1 MNTIESQFSTKE
13 STFNFIP
20 TIKKYQYHGTSPYL
34 IDKFVII
41 GYSVLDYEKSILSSL
56 KTPLT
61 QKTQPGQ
68 FFFPSNGISFQIEIE
83 PTIISEI
90 SSNYDKT
97 VLENDTIIELVY
109 PNKPI
114 GYFFE
119 NKKAYASDK
128 GENLP
133 QSQTIVFNSNPSTN
147 EGLKM
152 SFNGLAHCFYEKYK
166 TESGHYYLFPKA
178 FVVVSE
184 YPYYSS
190 FYQMMSKIKYLFN
203 TDSLEIPLEIV
214 LYNLINYTPSPLN
227 ATIEL
232 DFWSNVCK
240 LPKPEINLRQSA
252 GFLTRRSL
260 DKLIIQKPSLNDNKE
275 PIVFPKLTGY
285 PLIQINLHRLVGFL
299 SPQIVLKLFV
309 FSLLEKDIMIFSSNL
324 ELIST
329 TIFAFLSLNYP
340 LNEGNY
346 YWINAS
352 VSLSN
357 LENQSSVFASYSF
370 PTILGVHSPYTNSYD
385 YSFIGKKDHF
395 ILDLDNKN
403 FEYMYKE
410 ETEEV
415 KNINIIIEMIKN
427 VIRDKS
433 IAGLNSTW
441 IYPAMRKLYAKI
453 EKLDKKK
460 MSYSGMYP
468 KLFENVDENENQKIQ
483 EMFYQ
488 FILQC
493 ISALYKNITL
503 HSATELGNDSDR
515 KRINETFYNEYNYN
529 IERNT
534 KPEERL
540 FFELFRTTFKFSS
553 FVEGFIKSHSN
564 YGLYHIPFTFM
575 DELANFSAKQE
586 GTKFEFNA
594 LEMIKNYY
602 HDNKRESKL
611 NNSTTTYD
619 KKSVSPMK
627 HKDNT
632 NKLRSS
638 LALHLN
644 NGPLSSRDDLKKS
657 MNFGMS
663 VRLNT
668 SSNNEK
674 PVISLEKQV
683 PKLKVSYTTF
693 NDNFKHKTLGDYFH
707 NVISSLY
714 DTSDTPNLDKDI
726 YKYECKSLDHQII
739 QTYVH
744 LVKDFQEQFLH
755 QIFPHYKQ
763 IKLQDVK
770 HTQSTFMYEF
780 ESLIEEE
787 YLYSKKVSMEYYL
800 LYSLFLIFTE
810 TRALCNEKEFVDQ
823 MMQFSSVMDTNI
835 CSSRKYFKELFYVL
849 EHLHSQKNIESN
861 IKNAVGFCI
870 FFMINKIRLKE
881 MVSNETLTHLIN
893 FLNKENSSI
902 NFSGLQAEFQD
913 PSYKMGFRCNN
924 YKDKFIK
931 EKDYIE
937 FAKKNIDLYGLI
949 TNEGQVAQKFTGN
962 SKIST
967 AEDIQE
973 RMLYPRILFEI
984 ESKDTHVKMS
994 NTTTFIFTP
1003 RKIFENLTGF
1013 KNKLLY
1019 DIKDEKRSEYNGYID
1034 TPLSHYV
1041 VNLIFYVKHAD
1052 IFMIDKKT
1060 NITSL
1065 LLKIY
1070 TMVERAQK
1078 PNNS

>member
-1 MNTIESQFSTKE
+1 MNTIENQFSRKE
-13 STFNFIP
+13 SSFDFVP

-41 GYSVLDYEKSILSSL
+41 GYSVLDYEKNILPSL
-56 KTPLT
+56 KTPLV

-68 FFFPSNGISFQIEIE
+68 FFFPSNGISFQVPVE

-97 VLENDTIIELVY
+97 VLENDTIIELVF
-109 PNKPI
+109 PNRPI

-119 NKKAYASDK
+119 SKKAYASDK

-133 QSQTIVFNSNPSTN
+133 KAQTIVFNSNPSTN

-152 SFNGLAHCFYEKYK
+152 SFNGLAHCFYEKFK
-166 TESGHYYLFPKA
+166 TENGHYYLFPKA

-190 FYQMMSKIKYLFN
+190 FHQMMLKIKYLFN
-203 TDSLEIPLEIV
+203 TEELEIPLEIV
-214 LYNLINYTPSPLN
+214 LYNLINYTPSPLY

-232 DFWSNVCK
+232 DFWSNVC
-240 LPKPEINLRQSA
+240 LMPKPEVNLRQSA

-260 DKLIIQKPSLNDNKE
+260 DIQKQQPSSNDNKD
-275 PIVFPKLTGY
+275 PIVFPKLTGF

-433 IAGLNSTW
+433 IVGLNNTW
-441 IYPAMRKLYAKI
+441 IYPALRKLYGKI

-460 MSYSGMYP
+460 MSFSGMYP
-468 KLFENVDENENQKIQ
+468 KLFENVDDNENQKIQ

-493 ISALYKNITL
+493 VSALYKNITL

-515 KRINETFYNEYNYN
+515 NRINETFYNEYNYN
-529 IERNT
+529 NEKNA
-534 KPEERL
+534 KSEERL
-540 FFELFRTTFKFSS
+540 FFEEFRTTFKFSS

-575 DELANFSAKQE
+575 DELANFTAKQE

-602 HDNKRESKL
+602 YDNKKENKL
-611 NNSTTTYD
+611 NATYD
-619 KKSVSPMK
+619 MKSVSPMK

-632 NKLRSS
+632 KMRSS

-644 NGPLSSRDDLKKS
+644 GPLSSRDEFKKS
-657 MNFGMS
+657 MNFGS
-663 VRLNT
+663 AVRLNT

-674 PVISLEKQV
+674 PLISLEKQV
-683 PKLKVSYTTF
+683 PKLKVSYNTF
-693 NDNFKHKTLGDYFH
+693 NDYFKQKRFGEYFH
-707 NVISSLY
+707 NVISSLFY
-714 DTSDTPNLDKDI
+714 TPNTSNLDKVI
-726 YKYECKSLDHQII
+726 YKYEFKSLDHQII

-744 LVKDFQEQFLH
+744 LVQDFQQQFV
-755 QIFPHYKQ
+755 QQVFPHYKQ
-763 IKLQDVK
+763 IHLQGVANTK
-770 HTQSTFMYEF
+770 TTFMYEF

-861 IKNAVGFCI
+861 IKNALGFCI

-881 MVSNETLTHLIN
+881 MVSNETLTNLIN

-924 YKDKFIK
+924 FKDKFIK
-931 EKDYIE
+931 EKDYID

-949 TNEGQVAQKFTGN
+949 TNEGQVAQKFNG
-962 SKIST
+962 SGKVST

-984 ESKDTHVKMS
+984 ESKDTHVKIG

-1019 DIKDEKRSEYNGYID
+1019 DIKNEKRSEYNDYID

>member
-1 MNTIESQFSTKE
+1 MNTIENQFSRKE
-13 STFNFIP
+13 SSFDFVP

-41 GYSVLDYEKSILSSL
+41 GYSVLDYEKNILPSL
-56 KTPLT
+56 KTPLV

-68 FFFPSNGISFQIEIE
+68 FFFPSNGISFQVPVE

-97 VLENDTIIELVY
+97 VLENDTIIELVF
-109 PNKPI
+109 PNRPI

-119 NKKAYASDK
+119 SKKAYASDK

-133 QSQTIVFNSNPSTN
+133 KAQTIVFNSNPSTN

-152 SFNGLAHCFYEKYK
+152 SFNGLAHCFYEKFK
-166 TESGHYYLFPKA
+166 TENGHYYLFPKA

-190 FYQMMSKIKYLFN
+190 FHQMMLKIKYLFN
-203 TDSLEIPLEIV
+203 TEELEIPLEIV
-214 LYNLINYTPSPLN
+214 LYNLINYTPSPLY

-232 DFWSNVCK
+232 DFWSNVC
-240 LPKPEINLRQSA
+240 LMPKPEVNLRQSA

-260 DKLIIQKPSLNDNKE
+260 DIQKQQPSSNDNKD
-275 PIVFPKLTGY
+275 PIVFPKLTGF

-433 IAGLNSTW
+433 IVGLNNTW
-441 IYPAMRKLYAKI
+441 IYPALRKLYGKI

-460 MSYSGMYP
+460 MSFSGMYP
-468 KLFENVDENENQKIQ
+468 KLFENVDDNENQKIQ

-493 ISALYKNITL
+493 VSALYKNITL

-515 KRINETFYNEYNYN
+515 NRINETFYNEYNYN
-529 IERNT
+529 NEKNT
-534 KPEERL
+534 KSEERL
-540 FFELFRTTFKFSS
+540 FFEEFRTTFKFSS

-575 DELANFSAKQE
+575 DELANFTAKQE

-602 HDNKRESKL
+602 YDNKKENKL
-611 NNSTTTYD
+611 NATYD
-619 KKSVSPMK
+619 MKSVSPMK

-632 NKLRSS
+632 KMRSS

-644 NGPLSSRDDLKKS
+644 GPLSSRDEFKKS
-657 MNFGMS
+657 MNFGS
-663 VRLNT
+663 AVRLNT

-674 PVISLEKQV
+674 PLISLEKQV
-683 PKLKVSYTTF
+683 PKLKVSYNTF
-693 NDNFKHKTLGDYFH
+693 NDYFKQKRFGEYFH
-707 NVISSLY
+707 NVISSLFY
-714 DTSDTPNLDKDI
+714 TPNTSNLDKVI
-726 YKYECKSLDHQII
+726 YKYEFKSLDHQII

-744 LVKDFQEQFLH
+744 LVQDFQQQFV
-755 QIFPHYKQ
+755 QQVFPHYKQ
-763 IKLQDVK
+763 IHLQGVANTK
-770 HTQSTFMYEF
+770 TTFMYEF

-861 IKNAVGFCI
+861 IKNALGFCI

-881 MVSNETLTHLIN
+881 MVSNETLTNLIN

-924 YKDKFIK
+924 FKDKFIK
-931 EKDYIE
+931 EKDYID

-949 TNEGQVAQKFTGN
+949 TNEGQVAQKFNG
-962 SKIST
+962 SGKVST

-984 ESKDTHVKMS
+984 ESKDTHVKIG

-1019 DIKDEKRSEYNGYID
+1019 DIKNEKRSEYNDYID

>member
-1 MNTIESQFSTKE
+1 MNTIENQFSRKE
-13 STFNFIP
+13 SSFDFVP

-41 GYSVLDYEKSILSSL
+41 GYSVLDYEKNILPSL
-56 KTPLT
+56 KTPLV

-68 FFFPSNGISFQIEIE
+68 FFFPSNGISFQVPVE

-97 VLENDTIIELVY
+97 VVENDTIIELVF
-109 PNKPI
+109 PNRPI

-119 NKKAYASDK
+119 SKKAYASDK

-133 QSQTIVFNSNPSTN
+133 KAQTIVFNSNPSTN

-152 SFNGLAHCFYEKYK
+152 SFNGLAHCFYEKFK
-166 TESGHYYLFPKA
+166 TENGHYYLFPKA

-190 FYQMMSKIKYLFN
+190 FHQMMLKIKYLFN
-203 TDSLEIPLEIV
+203 TEELEIPLEIV
-214 LYNLINYTPSPLN
+214 LYNLINYTPSPLY

-232 DFWSNVCK
+232 DFWSNVC
-240 LPKPEINLRQSA
+240 LMPKPEVNLRQSA

-260 DKLIIQKPSLNDNKE
+260 DIQKQQPSSNDNKD
-275 PIVFPKLTGY
+275 PIVFPKLTGF

-433 IAGLNSTW
+433 IVGLNNTW
-441 IYPAMRKLYAKI
+441 IYPALRKLYGKI

-460 MSYSGMYP
+460 MSFSGMYP
-468 KLFENVDENENQKIQ
+468 KLFENVDDNENQKIQ

-493 ISALYKNITL
+493 VSALYKNITL

-515 KRINETFYNEYNYN
+515 NRINETFYNEYNYN
-529 IERNT
+529 NEKNT
-534 KPEERL
+534 KSEERL
-540 FFELFRTTFKFSS
+540 FFEEFRTTFKFSS

-575 DELANFSAKQE
+575 DELANFTAKQE

-602 HDNKRESKL
+602 YDNKKENKL
-611 NNSTTTYD
+611 NATYD
-619 KKSVSPMK
+619 MKSVSPMK

-632 NKLRSS
+632 KMRSS

-644 NGPLSSRDDLKKS
+644 GPLSSRDEFKKS
-657 MNFGMS
+657 MNFGS
-663 VRLNT
+663 AVRLNT

-674 PVISLEKQV
+674 PLISLEKQV
-683 PKLKVSYTTF
+683 PKLKVSYNTF
-693 NDNFKHKTLGDYFH
+693 NDYFKQKRFGEYFH
-707 NVISSLY
+707 NVISSLFY
-714 DTSDTPNLDKDI
+714 TPNTSNLDKVI
-726 YKYECKSLDHQII
+726 YKYEFKSLDHQII

-744 LVKDFQEQFLH
+744 LVQDFQQQFV
-755 QIFPHYKQ
+755 QQVFPHYKQ
-763 IKLQDVK
+763 IHLQGVANTK
-770 HTQSTFMYEF
+770 TTFMYEF

-861 IKNAVGFCI
+861 IKNALGFCI

-881 MVSNETLTHLIN
+881 MVSNETLTNLIN

-924 YKDKFIK
+924 FKDKFIK
-931 EKDYIE
+931 EKDYID

-949 TNEGQVAQKFTGN
+949 TNEGQVAQKFNG
-962 SKIST
+962 SGKVST

-984 ESKDTHVKMS
+984 ESKDTHVKIG

-1019 DIKDEKRSEYNGYID
+1019 DIKNEKRSEYNDYID